1 MGNTVRS
8 DMNGGRKTIVVSA
21 VNIRKGGTLTI
32 LRDCLSYLSSLP
44 ADEYRIVALVHR
56 KSLVEYPGIE
66 YIEKPDCIKG
76 WLRRLWCEYV
86 TMHRISE
93 ELQPVDLWFSLHD
106 TTPRVIAKRQAVYCQ
121 TSFPFFKW
129 KMQDLRFDVKI
140 VLFAL
145 FTRFAYQV
153 NIKRNRYLVVQTDWL
168 RDGFSKM
175 FGIPKNRFI
184 VCPPERKPVEFTKMD
199 IGHEVYTFI
208 FVSTPDCHKNF
219 ETLCQATSELEHRVG
234 IGRFKVVL
242 TIKGDENKYSRWLH
256 DRFGTVSSMDFEG
269 LMPKDKLYS
278 YYECADCLVFP
289 SRVETWGL
297 PITEFAPT
305 GKPMLLADLPYAHET
320 AAGCRKV
327 AFFNPESPADLAD
340 KMEALLRSTTAD
352 KMEASLSSYEA
363 STTVQQPDAF
373 LSPVPAKTITPPL
386 ARTWHDLFDQLLNDE
401 D

>member
-1 MGNTVRS
+1 
-8 DMNGGRKTIVVSA
+8 MNGGRKTIVVSA

>member
-1 MGNTVRS
+1 
-8 DMNGGRKTIVVSA
+8 MNGGRKTIVVSA

-44 ADEYRIVALVHR
+44 ADEYRIIALVHR

-93 ELQPVDLWFSLHD
+93 KLQPVDLWFSLHD

-219 ETLCQATSELEHRVG
+219 ETLCQAASELEHRVG
-234 IGRFKVVL
+234 TGRFKVVL

-256 DRFGTVSSMDFEG
+256 DRFGTVSSIDFEG

-363 STTVQQPDAF
+363 SATVQQPDAF